1 MLIQAVE
8 QSNDQPPRAP
18 SRGRMEEGRN
28 TGLKG
33 QEGIPFAGEYR
44 HGIDHHSK
52 ERVRHAL
59 GPGHE

>member
-1 MLIQAVE
+1 
-8 QSNDQPPRAP
+8 
-18 SRGRMEEGRN
+18 MEEGRN